1 MQKKCV
7 FRLCPILF
15 GSLRKFRFALS
26 WQHGDLEPLVMLTEL
41 QWKDVFS
48 DGLHVPTSLPELA
61 LPHLIHS
68 ELSFLGLH
76 CFQEASQ
83 VARPA

>member
-1 MQKKCV
+1 
-7 FRLCPILF
+7 
-15 GSLRKFRFALS
+15 
-26 WQHGDLEPLVMLTEL
+26 MLTEL